1 MHLGVMESGIKTQA
15 TSLRASS
22 LLKANAGLVTVV
34 ASRMIWGEMLALME
48 EDTATIH
55 SEGPEDKLATVPL
68 FFYYGCATV
77 ALRSLKQDSPAS

>member
-68 FFYYGCATV
+68 IFFIMAV
-77 ALRSLKQDSPAS
+77 LQSLLDL